1 MESGGKSSQLFLIRI
16 TNTFHTFHAIFACMD
31 MLLTQSFVTVAD
43 LGSITE
49 AADKLGLTQSA
60 LSRRIQQLET
70 QLGARLLER
79 SRQGVRLTDI
89 GELALEESRK
99 LLRGFEALHEEIARR
114 QGLGSGSVRIGG
126 GATAVSFILPQAI
139 AEFQTLHPGIH
150 FQMKEAGSV
159 EIAADVASGKL
170 EIGIVTLPLRQQD
183 LYTQALIDDDIV
195 LVVRRN
201 HPLARKKRIQANE
214 LAEQPFVSFEGGTAL
229 RKLIDSAVRGVGVD
243 LNVVM
248 ELRSIPSILRMV
260 ATTGHLAF
268 VSRLAAESDPDVI
281 AKPVTGLRI
290 QRRLALISRPRD
302 NLSQAASAFT
312 SLLLDS
318 NER

>member
-1 MESGGKSSQLFLIRI
+1 
-16 TNTFHTFHAIFACMD
+16 MD
-31 MLLTQSFVTVAD
+31 LLLTQSFVTVAEA
-43 LGSITE
+43 GSITD
-49 AADKLGLTQSA
+49 AAAKLGLTQSA
-60 LSRRIQQLET
+60 LSRRIQQLEA
-70 QLGARLLER
+70 QLGAQLLQR

-89 GELALEESRK
+89 GELTLDEGRK
-99 LLRGFEALHEEIARR
+99 LLHGFNQLHEEIARR

-139 AEFQTLHPGIH
+139 ARFQSLHPGIH

-170 EIGIVTLPLRQQD
+170 ELGIVTLPLREQE
-183 LYTQALIDDDIV
+183 LHTQALIDDDIV

-201 HPLARKKRIQANE
+201 HPLARKKRVQASE
-214 LAEQPFVSFEGGTAL
+214 LAHQPFVSFEAGTAL
-229 RKLIDSAVRGVGVD
+229 RKLIDSAVRGVGVE
-243 LNVVM
+243 LNAVM

-268 VSRLAAESDPDVI
+268 VSRLAAESDPEVI

-290 QRRLALISRPRD
+290 QRRLALVSRPTD
-302 NLSQAASAFT
+302 SLSQAASAF
-312 SLLLDS
+312 SELLLQH
-318 NER
+318 N